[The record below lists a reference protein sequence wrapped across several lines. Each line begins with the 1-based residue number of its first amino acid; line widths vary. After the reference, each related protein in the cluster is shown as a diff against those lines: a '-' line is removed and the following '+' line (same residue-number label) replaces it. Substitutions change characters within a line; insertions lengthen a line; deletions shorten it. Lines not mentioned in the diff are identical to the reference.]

1 VKLKYTL
8 WGFTWFLIALIQ
20 MTWVEQ
26 LKIMA
31 ETLNYAIIGYIWQVN
46 YIMIAT
52 VLLLPITLIADYLT
66 SKKEEEERKFRD
78 EAIILIKEIEE
89 LKKLVE
95 TKQPVTISCPYCKAT
110 IPAGVKSCP
119 NCGKPLQ

>member
-1 VKLKYTL
+1 
-8 WGFTWFLIALIQ
+8 
-20 MTWVEQ
+20 
-26 LKIMA
+26 
-31 ETLNYAIIGYIWQVN
+31 
-46 YIMIAT
+46 MIAT
-52 VLLLPITLIADYLT
+52 VFLLPVTLIADYLE
-66 SKKEEEERKFRD
+66 SKKEEEQKRFRE
-78 EAIILIKEIEE
+78 EALLLIREIEE